1 MYFLDTTFIVGLL
14 VSTDQWHEQAVEI
27 YNKIKNEEL
36 IISKL
41 VIAETITILKN
52 KLSTKDIREIYR
64 NLPNM
69 FKIIEDASFFDEAM
83 EIFIKYNSEIS
94 FFDSM
99 YVFLMKNENIL
110 KLVSFDH
117 DFDRVDGIIR
127 IH

>member
-14 VSTDQWHEQAVEI
+14 VSTDQWHDPAVEI
-27 YNKIKNEEL
+27 YNKIKKEEL
-36 IISKL
+36 FISKL

-52 KLSTKDIREIYR
+52 KLNTKDIREIYR

-69 FKIIEDASFFDEAM
+69 FKIIDDANFFDEAM
-83 EIFIKYNSEIS
+83 EVFVKYDSEIS
-94 FFDSM
+94 FFDAM
-99 YVFLMKNENIL
+99 HVFLMKNENIL

-117 DFDRVDGIIR
+117 DFDRVEGIIR

>member
-14 VSTDQWHEQAVEI
+14 VSTDQWHDQAVEI
-27 YNKIKNEEL
+27 YHQIKNEEL
-36 IISKL
+36 VISKL

-52 KLSTKDIREIYR
+52 KLNTKDIREIYR

-69 FKIIEDASFFDEAM
+69 FEIIEDSDYFDEAM
-83 EIFIKYNSEIS
+83 EIFIKYDSEIS

-99 YVFLMKNENIL
+99 YIFLMKNENIL

-117 DFDRVDGIIR
+117 DFDRIDGIIR

>member
-14 VSTDQWHEQAVEI
+14 VSNDQWHEPAVEI
-27 YNKIKNEEL
+27 YNKIKHEEL
-36 IISKL
+36 FISKL

-52 KLSTKDIREIYR
+52 KLTTKDIREIYR

-69 FKIIEDASFFDEAM
+69 FKVIDDSYFFDEAM
-83 EIFIKYNSEIS
+83 EIFVKYDSEIS
-94 FFDSM
+94 FFDAM
-99 YVFLMKNENIL
+99 YIFLMKKENIL

-117 DFDRVDGIIR
+117 DFDRVEGIIR

>member
-27 YNKIKNEEL
+27 YNKIKNDEL
-36 IISKL
+36 VISKL

-52 KLSTKDIREIYR
+52 KLNTKDIREIYR

-69 FKIIEDASFFDEAM
+69 FKIIEDMYFFDEAM
-83 EIFIKYNSEIS
+83 GIFIKYDSEIS

-99 YVFLMKNENIL
+99 YIFLMKKENII

-117 DFDRVDGIIR
+117 DFDRVEGIIR

>member
-14 VSTDQWHEQAVEI
+14 VSTDQWHEPAVEI
-27 YNKIKNEEL
+27 YNKIKDEEL
-36 IISKL
+36 VISKL

-52 KLSTKDIREIYR
+52 KLSTKDIREIYM

-69 FKIIEDASFFDEAM
+69 FKIIEDSYFFDEAM
-83 EIFIKYNSEIS
+83 EIFIKYDSEIS
-94 FFDSM
+94 FFDAM
-99 YVFLMKNENIL
+99 YIFLMKNENIM

>member
-1 MYFLDTTFIVGLL
+1 LYFLDTTFIVGLL
-14 VSTDQWHEQAVEI
+14 VSTDQWNEPAVEI
-27 YNKIKNEEL
+27 YNQIKNEEL
-36 IISKL
+36 VISKL

-69 FKIIEDASFFDEAM
+69 FKIIEDTDFFDEAM
-83 EIFIKYNSEIS
+83 EIFIKYDSEIS

-99 YVFLMKNENIL
+99 YIFLMKNENIL

-117 DFDRVDGIIR
+117 DFDRIDGIIR